1 MNALRMGLSVCV
13 LVACRVD
20 GHYEFPERHAL
31 TVQVGG
37 SGLGSVSSEPP
48 GLTCSA
54 GTCSGEFFDGTEVRL
69 SASATTGSFLGWTEA
84 CRGQGECTVTMDR
97 DQVMGALFGT
107 PGEALWA
114 RQLGSEESDYGKAI
128 AVDSD
133 NNLIAVGAFS
143 RTISAGSELTSNGGL
158 DIYVVKLA
166 GSTGSITWAKRFGST
181 LSDLGTN
188 YYDDVFGVTA
198 DRSNNVY
205 ITGIFAG
212 TVDFG
217 GGPLTVPMGE
227 QAVFVLKLDADGSFG
242 WARKID
248 GHGFAYPGGVAGDR
262 GSIATDG
269 DSVVIAGKFN
279 RMTIDTTM
287 LTSAGESDPD
297 IFALKMSASTGA
309 TIWVKRFG
317 GIEPEYAKGVALD
330 GNGDVVLTGEFQGTV
345 DFGGG
350 SLSSDYGNGF
360 LLKLA
365 DANGAHLL
373 SKQLGSPSAPCNAI
387 AVDPANNILVTGTFL
402 GTVDFGCT
410 NRPTASQAGVR
421 DVFLVKYTQAGA
433 CIWAKGFG
441 GTAAM
446 STSRSATSIA
456 VNSSG
461 EVSIAGA
468 FSGSISFGGET
479 LLSASLAPDVFAA
492 RFAGDGRHLSS
503 VRSGGTSADYGLGIA
518 QSSDGRVFVTGQF
531 EGFAEFGSGAFNSS
545 GREDAFIVGFAPL

>member
-37 SGLGSVSSEPP
+37 SGVGSVSSEPP

-54 GTCSGEFFDGTEVRL
+54 GTCTGEFFEGTDVRL
-69 SASATTGSFLGWTEA
+69 SASPTTGSFLGWTEA
-84 CRGQGECTVTMDR
+84 CRGQGECSVTMDR

-114 RQLGSEESDYGKAI
+114 KQLGSEERDYGKAI
-128 AVDSD
+128 AIDNG

-143 RTISAGSELTSNGGL
+143 RTISEVSELTSNGGL
-158 DIYVVKLA
+158 DIYVVKLTSA
-166 GSTGSITWAKRFGST
+166 TGSVIWAKRFGST
-181 LSDLGTN
+181 LQDLGSTLH
-188 YYDDVFGVTA
+188 DDAFNVTV
-198 DRSNNVY
+198 DESNNIY

-217 GGPLTVPMGE
+217 GGPLTVPVGE
-227 QAVFVLKLDADGSFG
+227 IAVFVLKLDATGGFD
-242 WARKID
+242 WVRKFE
-248 GHGFAYPGGVAGDR
+248 GHGFAYPGGIAGGR
-262 GSIATDG
+262 GSIATNG
-269 DSVVIAGKFN
+269 DAVVVVGQFGS
-279 RMTIDTTM
+279 MTVDTTTLM
-287 LTSAGESDPD
+287 SVGTPD
-297 IFALKMSASTGA
+297 GYALKLSALTGA
-309 TIWVKRFG
+309 TVWVKSFG
-317 GIEPEYAKGVALD
+317 GAGSDVASGVTLEQN
-330 GNGDVVLTGEFQGTV
+330 GNVVLTGNFEGTI

-350 SLSSDYGNGF
+350 PLSSSQGHGF

-373 SKQLGSPSAPCNAI
+373 SKQLGSPNASCNAI
-387 AVDPANNILVTGTFL
+387 AVDSANNIWVTGTFL
-402 GTVDFGCT
+402 GTADFGCT
-410 NRPTASQAGVR
+410 NRPTASQAGVG
-421 DVFLVKYTQAGA
+421 DIFLVKYTQAGS

-446 STSRSATSIA
+446 STYRNATSMA
-456 VNSSG
+456 VNNSG

-468 FSGSISFGGET
+468 FSGSILFGRET
-479 LLSASLAPDVFAA
+479 LLSASIGRDVFAA
-492 RFAGDGRHLSS
+492 RFAGDGMHLSS
-503 VRSGGTSADYGLGIA
+503 ARSGGTSNDYGLGIA

-531 EGFAEFGSGAFNSS
+531 EGFAEFGSDAFNSI
-545 GREDAFIVGFAPL
+545 GGEDAFIVGFAPL